1 MLFWV
6 LKALYIVRGISS
18 TTTNLQHPPEW
29 CNGSHS
35 APERPA
41 HTSLLVERR
50 QSDEAN
56 QCMGMIRR
64 PWWSEANGWIWS
76 GCRGYT
82 LLFSER
88 YSGIFNNH
96 RESGPRFSVSSE
108 GRCFLQ
114 YSVPR
119 HYTGALG
126 PTQTTGWAPP
136 AGLTN
141 TSSSSNL
148 VFPGLPSRY
157 WPAQPWLASVD
168 NQSWATGWYKGIYR
182 NESELTKQTKNCI

>member
-6 LKALYIVRGISS
+6 LKALTLWGGSPQPPPICSIHLNDATAATVRQNAQHTPAYWWRGDRVMKLISVWGW
-18 TTTNLQHPPEW
+18 LGGHDGQ
-29 CNGSHS
+29 
-35 APERPA
+35 RP
-41 HTSLLVERR
+41 
-50 QSDEAN
+50 
-56 QCMGMIRR
+56 MGEFDQDAGVI
-64 PWWSEANGWIWS
+64 P
-76 GCRGYT
+76 
-82 LLFSER
+82 LLFSEG
-88 YSGIFNNH
+88 YPGIFNNH
-96 RESGPRFSVSSE
+96 RESGPQFSVSSE

-119 HYTGALG
+119 HYTGVLG

-168 NQSWATGWYKGIYR
+168 NQSWATGWYKWIYR
-182 NESELTKQTKNCI
+182 NESELTKQTKNFI